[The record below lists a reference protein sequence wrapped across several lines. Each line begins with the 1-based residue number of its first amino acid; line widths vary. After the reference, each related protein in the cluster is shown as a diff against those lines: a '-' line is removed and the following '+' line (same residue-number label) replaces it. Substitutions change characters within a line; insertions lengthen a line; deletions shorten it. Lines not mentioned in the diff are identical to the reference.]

1 MARQLQQS
9 KMLSV
14 AAVSDGPNVHNE
26 FFHFTSI
33 FPHVTVGGLHKIQ
46 SAAGQ

>member
-26 FFHFTSI
+26 FFHFHIPPCDCWGPT
-33 FPHVTVGGLHKIQ
+33 
-46 SAAGQ
+46 